1 MKSDYHG
8 LVEQSEINQSM
19 DENFNILNLKKTQGP
34 FNQFITHSDDKCY
47 QWKEFTASAV

>member
-19 DENFNILNLKKTQGP
+19 DENFNSPHDRGQRWKRWDLTQRVQP
-34 FNQFITHSDDKCY
+34 ELQERTTSY
-47 QWKEFTASAV
+47 